1 LAQGEEEKRATFV
14 FKVGKS
20 RIPLPAGL
28 GFGREPS
35 KELKFVLVGLPSVNL
50 PQGFIQGNANGGS
63 QIQAAYF
70 VPRHGNANRSLSIS
84 FQQTLGQAVGL
95 ASEKQ
100 AVSDLI

>member
-1 LAQGEEEKRATFV
+1 LAQGDEEKRATFV

-50 PQGFIQGNANGGS
+50 PQSLIHGDANGRG
-63 QIQAAYF
+63 
-70 VPRHGNANRSLSIS
+70 
-84 FQQTLGQAVGL
+84 
-95 ASEKQ
+95 
-100 AVSDLI
+100 